1 MYISLKD
8 KKIRAKVQ
16 KEFRLTERFS
26 AGRKF
31 ILVQIPL
38 WYTNKD
44 FSKITRKLDV
54 WLEKLEKNNPGF
66 LNRYI
71 IKDYFNENI
80 VEIMNEKLVLSIKE
94 EERKTISGKKMG
106 DSVLIKAPFNADP
119 EFLRK
124 GVIGTLKKIFKLN
137 IEEEVY
143 SINNDT
149 IRGSIKSIKLK
160 DNFSNWGS
168 CSNTGNI
175 NLSIRLLLLPFEV
188 RKYVIIHE
196 LCHLVELNHSRKFW
210 SLVEK
215 HCPDYRRYEKW
226 LKLNGYKYYL

>member
-54 WLEKLEKNNPGF
+54 WLEKLERNNPGF
-66 LNRYI
+66 LNRYT
-71 IKDYFNENI
+71 IKDYFQENI
-80 VEIMNEKLVLSIKE
+80 IEIMNQKLFLSIKE
-94 EERKTISGKKMG
+94 EERKTISGKLDG
-106 DSVLIKAPFNADP
+106 DSLQIKAPFDADP
-119 EFLRK
+119 EFMRK
-124 GVIGTLKKIFKLN
+124 GVIGTLKKVFKQT
-137 IEEEVY
+137 IEREVL
-143 SINNDT
+143 SINDET
-149 IRGSIKSIKLK
+149 IQGSIKSIKLK

-196 LCHLVELNHSRKFW
+196 LCHLIELNHSNRFW
-210 SLVEK
+210 HLVEK
-215 HCPDYRRYEKW
+215 HCPEYRHHEKW
-226 LKLNGYKYYL
+226 LKLNGNKYYL